1 MAVNYGPS
9 LITSGLVLLLDAAN
23 TKSYPGS
30 GTAWSDLSGNGN
42 NATLLNS
49 PTYSTANSGYL
60 AFDGSTQSGSISS
73 MTNFPMGGSDR
84 TLSAWVNFTTVP
96 SYAYF
101 IAYGTSANQ
110 QGCLLGVISG
120 TWGFTGF
127 GVSYD
132 VKSSVTPVSGVWYH
146 ICSTYTAGTA
156 TIYLNAVQIQQSSV
170 TLNTVSSWAYVAQRQ
185 GADYFPG
192 YLSGVQVYNRALSAT
207 EIAQNFNAYRGR
219 YGI

>member
-1 MAVNYGPS
+1 MF
-9 LITSGLVLLLDAAN
+9 LDAAN
-23 TKSYPGS
+23 PRSYPGS
-30 GTAWSDLSGNGN
+30 GTSWTDLTGTNN
-42 NATLLNS
+42 NASLLNS
-49 PTYSTANSGYL
+49 PTYSSANNGYL
-60 AFDGSTQSGSISS
+60 IFNGSTQSGSISS
-73 MTNFPMGGSDR
+73 MTNFPMGSSDR

-132 VKSSVTPVSGVWYH
+132 VKSSVTPVSGGWYH

-156 TIYLNAVQIQQSSV
+156 TIYLNAAQIQQSSV

-192 YLSGVQVYNRALSAT
+192 YLSSAQIYNVALTAAQVQ
-207 EIAQNFNAYRGR
+207 QNFNALRGR